1 MLKRIAAA
9 VIAAL
14 IFPVIYIFFIG
25 NNEILVPQDTVADG
39 SGVFYTI
46 YYSMKSVLLVKWDG
60 ESEIFGKWE
69 TARTN
74 GFNYIEAE
82 AVNVYNGEFY
92 CLLTKINSKNFL
104 IESRR
109 WLKINFENS
118 SAEIINEKKYGKI
131 QNAYSTS
138 LAISDGKMYTVSA
151 LLDSI
156 RITDVYSG
164 KERDI
169 SLKDEAYKDCSVVNY
184 AASLPDGRVI
194 FSDILCRIYITDE
207 KDQPRLIY
215 RAPAGSFVEMSVN
228 NEGYCSILD
237 TKTENSFIS
246 TDNSY
251 KSGKIKFRL
260 NNIGEPALEPDLL
273 RVSGSVFD
281 GEFLLF
287 CGAGLAAGLAVFV
300 FSSLKRVP
308 VFLKISSIIVL
319 CLGAGGTLLFVII
332 NNFIMNEIHFK
343 SHLEKAYIS
352 AVLLEAQID
361 LDEFIKID
369 WSAPEK
375 SGYFSE
381 LCKIMEYS
389 SESDEIKAVNEQ
401 GDYDN
406 ITFSDKNYLWIF
418 PIVNGEIRS
427 GICDQYPVNL
437 PFEKVADEDLLS
449 EYEKVAKGE
458 FFDIACG
465 INSNSSEWVINIYP
479 LKNKSGNIIAIIE
492 TGISKYNY
500 MTASRNNSAKMLFI
514 VAVFETVTGALIIA
528 AVIMILMPLKK
539 LHKAVEDAGSGNY
552 GVTVTV
558 RGRDEIAGISQAFNA
573 MSAQIYDHTRS
584 LGELNES
591 YLRFF
596 PSGIID
602 SIGKTSVLSV
612 SRGDYSSI
620 SSYILHISLHDF
632 SLRTEKLSNDD
643 TFELI
648 NDLSK
653 EIIENVIS
661 RSGIVESYNQ
671 EEYICVFGE
680 PDPAYEAAI
689 SLIRQLRSNY
699 PALKIS
705 FVIIKDS
712 VLLGIVGHEKR
723 LGTIMLSQSIRL
735 SKKLGKTAAL
745 CGANLIVTSDIALC
759 ASRPKRFLGKF
770 EFDGCEYVFYDCF
783 EGDEV
788 SVYLNKLNGRA
799 KFEEMTDQFYKKE
812 WSKCRRSALSYL
824 ESFNNDPAAVKYL
837 FLSESN
843 IKNRGK
849 EVGMEDLTDFSRII

>member
-1 MLKRIAAA
+1 MLKRITAA

-14 IFPVIYIFFIG
+14 IFPVIYILFIG
-25 NNEILVPQDTVADG
+25 NDEILVPQDTVADG

-60 ESEIFGKWE
+60 EGEIFGKWE
-69 TARTN
+69 TARTD

-92 CLLTKINSKNFL
+92 CLLTAVNSKNFL
-104 IESRR
+104 IESRQ
-109 WLKINFENS
+109 WLKINFENGS
-118 SAEIINEKKYGKI
+118 SEMINKKEYGEI

-156 RITDVYSG
+156 RITDVYSDSE
-164 KERDI
+164 KDI

-184 AASLPDGRVI
+184 AALLPDGRVI
-194 FSDILCRIYITDE
+194 FSDILCRIYITDG
-207 KDQPRLIY
+207 KAPPRLIY
-215 RAPAGSFVEMSVN
+215 RAPAGSFVEMSVD

-237 TKTENSFIS
+237 TKTDNNFIS

-251 KSGKIKFRL
+251 ESGKIKFRL

-319 CLGAGGTLLFVII
+319 CLGAGGTLLFAII
-332 NNFIMNEIHFK
+332 NSIMEDIHLK
-343 SHLEKAYIS
+343 SYLEKAYIS
-352 AVLLEAQID
+352 AILLEAQID

-381 LCKIMEYS
+381 LCKIMEYD
-389 SESDEIKAVNEQ
+389 SESDEIKVVNKR
-401 GDYDN
+401 GKYDVL
-406 ITFSDKNYLWIF
+406 TFGDKNYLWIY
-418 PIVNGEIRS
+418 PIVGGEIRS

-437 PFEKVADEDLLS
+437 PFEKVADESLIS
-449 EYEKVAKGE
+449 EYEKVAKGKI
-458 FFDIACG
+458 FDIACG
-465 INSNSSEWVINIYP
+465 RHNNSYEWVINIYP
-479 LKNKSGNIIAIIE
+479 LKNKSGDIVAIIE

-500 MTASRNNSAKMLFI
+500 MTASRNNSVIMLFI
-514 VAVFETVTGALIIA
+514 VAAFEAVTGALIIA
-528 AVIMILMPLKK
+528 AVVMILIPLKK
-539 LHKAVEDAGSGNY
+539 LHKAVEEAGSGNY
-552 GVTVTV
+552 GVTVPV
-558 RGRDEIAGISQAFNA
+558 RGRDEIAGIAQAFNA
-573 MSAQIYDHTRS
+573 MSVQIYDHTRS

-632 SLRTEKLSNDD
+632 SRRTEKLSNDD

-689 SLIRQLRSNY
+689 SLIRQLRNNY
-699 PALKIS
+699 PALKVS
-705 FVIIKDS
+705 FVIVKDS

-723 LGTIMLSQSIRL
+723 LGTIMLSQSISL

-745 CGANLIVTSDIALC
+745 CGANLIVTSDIVLH

-770 EFDGCEYVFYDCF
+770 DFDGCEYVFYDCF
-783 EGDEV
+783 EGDDV

-799 KFEEMTDQFYKKE
+799 KFEEMADQFYKKD
-812 WSKCRRSALSYL
+812 WSGCRRMALSYL

-843 IKNRGK
+843 IKNRRK
-849 EVGMEDLTDFSRII
+849 EVGMEALSDSSNVI